1 MGRAEQKAKDQARAA
16 YMKQHNVER
25 TTGRCAICYKEVTVD
40 NGVKKTK
47 FTHRCMYYK
56 D

>member
-1 MGRAEQKAKDQARAA
+1 MSKTESRTKDQARAA
-16 YMKQHNVER
+16 YLKAHGIER

-40 NGVKKTK
+40 NALKGTR
-47 FTHRCMYYK
+47 FTHRCYVSR

>member
-16 YMKQHNVER
+16 YMKERKIER
-25 TTGRCAICYKEVTVD
+25 TTGRCALCYKEVTVE
-40 NGVKKTK
+40 NAAKGTK
-47 FTHRCMYYK
+47 FTHRCQIYK